1 MSRDL
6 PTPASPLRELSR
18 RYAGYRAR
26 LVAAVLLST
35 VNKVADVVP
44 ELLIGAA
51 VDVVVRGDRSLVAD
65 LVGAESRYEQLVWL
79 AVVNALVWV
88 VESVS
93 EYLAALTWR
102 RLAQTVEHD
111 LRVEA
116 YAHVQQLDVAWHET
130 RPAGTTLATLN
141 DDVNQLERFLDV
153 GAAAIL
159 QTVLNVVLVGLVFA
173 AASPT
178 LLVLAFAPIPVIV
191 AGSLVFQ
198 RRLEPLYA
206 RVRETVA
213 DLSGTLSANLGG
225 ITTIKAFTAEERERE
240 RVAAASLAYRGANEA
255 AIRSSAAFVPLVRI
269 AILAGFTCTL
279 LIGGF
284 QVLDGTLEVGL
295 YSVLV
300 FMTQRLLWPLTAVA
314 EVLDLYQRGRASAGR
329 ILGLLAVPVSV
340 QPGEVLLAEP
350 SGRIELR
357 GVRAGYADGPDVLH
371 DLDLVVPAGETHA
384 VVGPTGSGK
393 STLLRLVLRFEDP
406 RSGQVLLD
414 DVDARDLEWSTLR
427 GALGYV
433 SQDVYLFSGSV
444 HDNIAYG
451 RPRRQPDRGRGGRA
465 GGGGVRV
472 RRGDGAG
479 LRHPGRRARGHPV
492 RRATAAAR
500 AGPGA
505 APRPRGAGARRGHL
519 GGRQRDRGGHPAL
532 AGPGDGRAHRPG
544 RGPPALHGPP
554 RRPDLGARR
563 GPDRGVRHP
572 RRAGGR
578 RRRVRPAVGRADRRP
593 GPRRHPGLSPHPRRS
608 SLSRPAPP
616 PPVEPVETRP
626 TPAGRAC
633 RDPPPPPLV
642 EPVETL
648 VFVVFSA

>member
-51 VDVVVRGDRSLVAD
+51 VDVVVRGDRSFVAD
-65 LVGAESRYEQLVWL
+65 VVGADSRYEQLVWL

-414 DVDARDLEWSTLR
+414 DVDARNLEWATLR

-451 RPRRQPDRGRGGRA
+451 RPDAGRA
-465 GGGGVRV
+465 EVE
-472 RRGDGAG
+472 
-479 LRHPGRRARGHPV
+479 
-492 RRATAAAR
+492 AAAR
-500 AGPGA
+500 AAEASTFVEAMAQGYDTPVGE
-505 APRPRGAGARRGHL
+505 RGVTL
-519 GGRQRDRGGHPAL
+519 SGGQRQRLAL
-532 AGPGDGRAHRPG
+532 ARALLRDPAVLVLDEATSAVDNETEAAIQRSLGLVTAERTALVVAHR
-544 RGPPALHGPP
+544 LST
-554 RRPDLGARR
+554 
-563 GPDRGVRHP
+563 VRHAD
-572 RRAGGR
+572 RIWVLDAGRIAESGTHDELVAAGGAYAQLWA
-578 RRRVRPAVGRADRRP
+578 VQTGDLAVG
-593 GPRRHPGLSPHPRRS
+593 S
-608 SLSRPAPP
+608 
-616 PPVEPVETRP
+616 
-626 TPAGRAC
+626 TPA
-633 RDPPPPPLV
+633 
-642 EPVETL
+642 
-648 VFVVFSA
+648 